1 MLDAVSNLS
10 KREREQSLYDF
21 CKKKKNQEE
30 YIISSGSYL
39 SLRIILGG
47 GQSLAAYPD
56 RLPTVSISDANV
68 SFLM

>member
-1 MLDAVSNLS
+1 MQYLILVKGRENNLYMTS
-10 KREREQSLYDF
+10 V
-21 CKKKKNQEE
+21 KKKKQEE

>member
-10 KREREQSLYDF
+10 KKEKEQSLYDF
-21 CKKKKNQEE
+21 CKKEKKVE
-30 YIISSGSYL
+30 YIICSGSYL